1 MAGVEELKEQ
11 AALEAVK
18 AVRSGQVLGLGTGST
33 TRYAV
38 IKIGELFRAGMLD
51 RIVGIPTSEATAEL
65 ARQYGIPLAPL
76 DAHPTIDL
84 AIDGADEVAPNFDLI
99 KGLGG
104 ALLREKAVEV
114 RAKHFIV
121 IVDPSKLVDKLGTR
135 SPLPVEVPKDAWR
148 EVAER
153 VAQREQCTPKLR
165 GTASSP
171 LVTDNGNYVLDC
183 RFDEGID
190 DPQRLAARLDAD
202 PEVRAHG
209 LFLRMADEV
218 IVASP
223 EGVRRLERR

>member
-1 MAGVEELKEQ
+1 MVGVEELKEQ
-11 AALEAVK
+11 AAVEAVK

-38 IKIGELFRAGMLD
+38 IKIGELFRAGNLE
-51 RIVGIPTSEATAEL
+51 RIVGVPTSEATAEL
-65 ARQYGIPLAPL
+65 AKQYGIPLATI
-76 DAHPTIDL
+76 DQHAEIDL

-121 IVDPSKLVDKLGTR
+121 VVDPTKLVDRLGSR
-135 SPLPVEVPKDAWR
+135 APLPVEVDQGAWR
-148 EVAER
+148 AVADR
-153 VAQREQCTPKLR
+153 LAQREQCAPKLR
-165 GTASSP
+165 IAGSAP
-171 LVTDNGNYVLDC
+171 LVTDNGNYILDC

-190 DPQRLAARLDAD
+190 EPQGLAARLAAD
-202 PEVRAHG
+202 PEIRAHG
-209 LFLRMADEV
+209 LFLGMADEV